1 MPEMSEY
8 CHIDN
13 KSMKTISKS
22 DPNFN
27 NIVDFNLSGVGYRGV
42 TLRNKIS
49 ELKSIIKIDITANL
63 RDEISYFEDMCRS
76 LEIFDFSLATLR
88 YQKLLYYCRV

>member
-1 MPEMSEY
+1 MR
-8 CHIDN
+8 
-13 KSMKTISKS
+13 TISKS

-42 TLRNKIS
+42 TLRIRIS

-76 LEIFDFSLATLR
+76 LENFDFQVR
-88 YQKLLYYCRV
+88 YQVLQSASYKKILYYCRV